1 MSRFDR
7 RLGTGPYA
15 KSNASSTRR
24 KFSPRPGTANCKLPT
39 RNDVIMSI
47 NKTNS
52 NVKNNTGINSANNSI
67 SSMIDEVSEK
77 NERIMNKIKQSKSA
91 SERILL
97 NHELRLNTI
106 ELSVDCLNNMKTCE
120 MDNKNNE
127 ENNNLQEEKIKTL
140 EKTVSELSDK
150 LIVLTQM
157 IESKNDQKKESITM
171 DISDIVEKKVNK
183 NETEEVLNDGPTFE

>member
-1 MSRFDR
+1 
-7 RLGTGPYA
+7 
-15 KSNASSTRR
+15 
-24 KFSPRPGTANCKLPT
+24 
-39 RNDVIMSI
+39 MSI

-52 NVKNNTGINSANNSI
+52 NVKINTGINSTNNSI

-106 ELSVDCLNNMKTCE
+106 ELSVDCLNNMKTLE

-157 IESKNDQKKESITM
+157 IESKNDQKESITM
-171 DISDIVEKKVNK
+171 DISDIVEKK
-183 NETEEVLNDGPTFE
+183 